1 MKVLFEEK
9 EGDYIKGHTTNY
21 MVVKVP
27 YREIENT
34 IEKVKIEKEE
44 NLELVGK

>member
-1 MKVLFEEK
+1 
-9 EGDYIKGHTTNY
+9 

-44 NLELVGK
+44 NLELVGNIEN

>member
-1 MKVLFEEK
+1 
-9 EGDYIKGHTTNY
+9 

-34 IEKVKIEKEE
+34 IEEVKIEKIE

>member
-1 MKVLFEEK
+1 
-9 EGDYIKGHTTNY
+9 

-34 IEKVKIEKEE
+34 IEKVKIEKVE
-44 NLELVGK
+44 NLELVGNIEY